1 MDLPDWDLVLRARSG
16 DSGAF
21 GVLVDR
27 HAPALFRAAAAL
39 VSNVADAQD
48 VVQET
53 LLAAYQQVGRFEGR
67 SSVKTWM
74 IGILVRQAALH
85 HREAAR
91 RRVIPISPEIADTD
105 RGVATK
111 DATGR
116 ADAKMDVAQA
126 LASLSQDH
134 REVLV
139 LRELEGMTYDEIA
152 AALKHPRGTIES
164 RLFRARQALREV
176 LGE

>member
-16 DSGAF
+16 DTDAF

-27 HAPALFRAAAAL
+27 HAPALYRTAAAL
-39 VSNVADAQD
+39 VSNAADAQD

-67 SSVKTWM
+67 SSVRTWM
-74 IGILVRQAALH
+74 VGILVRQAALH
-85 HREAAR
+85 HRESSR
-91 RRVIPISPEIADTD
+91 RRVIPISPELADND
-105 RGVATK
+105 RGAATK

-116 ADAKMDVAQA
+116 ADAKMDVARA
-126 LASLSQDH
+126 LASLSQEH

-139 LRELEGMTYDEIA
+139 LRELDGLTYDEIA
-152 AALKHPRGTIES
+152 AALKLPRGTIES